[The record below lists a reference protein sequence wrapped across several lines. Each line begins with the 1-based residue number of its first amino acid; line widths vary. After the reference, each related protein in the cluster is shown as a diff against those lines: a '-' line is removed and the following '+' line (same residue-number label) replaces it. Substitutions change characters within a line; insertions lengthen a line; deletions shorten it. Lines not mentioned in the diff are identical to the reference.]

1 MTIFL
6 LELSLSSIFADCVI
20 VENFV
25 VVFLTNIFGLSHSK
39 PHWTD
44 EE

>member
-6 LELSLSSIFADCVI
+6 LELNLSSIFADCVI

-25 VVFLTNIFGLSHSK
+25 VVFFNQYFWFVT
-39 PHWTD
+39 
-44 EE
+44 